1 MSPPI
6 WPARARDRASSL
18 SQAADGLLTVLTQTP
33 PFMGL
38 TTDAGSVGDVLE
50 ALMQS
55 DGADVGVAPG
65 CQRWLGPRLD

>member
-1 MSPPI
+1 LAGPCPRSGQFSVKQPTV
-6 WPARARDRASSL
+6 
-18 SQAADGLLTVLTQTP
+18 LLTVLTQTP
-33 PFMGL
+33 PFRGL

>member
-1 MSPPI
+1 V
-6 WPARARDRASSL
+6 
-18 SQAADGLLTVLTQTP
+18 LLTVLTQTP